1 MGKFDASLRTLGDS
15 RGVPATVTVVEERI
29 SIEAGDQEI
38 GSWNIDEVVLE
49 PTGESVYRLEVDGD
63 RILIDFEDAGTFR
76 DLLDSRSRMR
86 SRIKLRGNRPKKPT
100 EPKPAKAKSG
110 PEPKTKEPKTKPKRS
125 VAVTEAPAPVS
136 SKKTAGRLDA
146 VLTAAEERWGGLLPS
161 WVFTRGTLTVL
172 LIMVAA
178 AFFVPNIV
186 SLVLLIAGLLTV
198 MFGAVVYTD
207 TMLAT
212 RWLPGRMT
220 PMHVLLFG
228 VLVVLLGVLL
238 GVIA

>member
-1 MGKFDASLRTLGDS
+1 MGKFNASLRTLGDS

-110 PEPKTKEPKTKPKRS
+110 PGPKTKEPKTKPKRS

-172 LIMVAA
+172 LILVAA
-178 AFFVPNIV
+178 AFVVPNIV

>member
-1 MGKFDASLRTLGDS
+1 MGKFNASLRTLGDS

-110 PEPKTKEPKTKPKRS
+110 PGPKTKEPKAKPKRS
-125 VAVTEAPAPVS
+125 VAVTGAPAAVS

-146 VLTAAEERWGGLLPS
+146 VLTAAEEKWGGLLPS
-161 WVFTRGTLTVL
+161 WVFTKGTLTVL

>member
-1 MGKFDASLRTLGDS
+1 MGKFNASLRTLGDS

-110 PEPKTKEPKTKPKRS
+110 PGPKTKEPKTKPKRS

>member
-1 MGKFDASLRTLGDS
+1 MGKFNASLRTLGDN

>member
-1 MGKFDASLRTLGDS
+1 MGKFNASLRTLGDS

-146 VLTAAEERWGGLLPS
+146 VLTAAEEKWGGLLPS

>member
-1 MGKFDASLRTLGDS
+1 MGKFNASLRTLGDS

-125 VAVTEAPAPVS
+125 VAVTEAPAAVS

-178 AFFVPNIV
+178 AFFVPHIL

-228 VLVVLLGVLL
+228 GPVVLLGVLL

>member
-1 MGKFDASLRTLGDS
+1 MGKFNASLRTLGDS

-125 VAVTEAPAPVS
+125 VAVTEASAPVS

>member
-1 MGKFDASLRTLGDS
+1 MGKFNASLRTLGDS

-198 MFGAVVYTD
+198 MLGAVVYTD

>member
-1 MGKFDASLRTLGDS
+1 MGKFNASLRTLGDS

>member
-1 MGKFDASLRTLGDS
+1 MGKFNASLRTLGDS

-49 PTGESVYRLEVDGD
+49 PTGESVYRLEADGD

-161 WVFTRGTLTVL
+161 WVFTRGTLTGL
-172 LIMVAA
+172 LILVAA
-178 AFFVPNIV
+178 AFVVPNIV

>member
-1 MGKFDASLRTLGDS
+1 MGKFNASLRTLGDS

-63 RILIDFEDAGTFR
+63 RILIDFEDAGTLR

-110 PEPKTKEPKTKPKRS
+110 PGPKTKEPKTKPKRS

-172 LIMVAA
+172 LTMVAA

>member
-1 MGKFDASLRTLGDS
+1 MGKFNASLRTLGDS
-15 RGVPATVTVVEERI
+15 RGLPATVTVVEERI

-110 PEPKTKEPKTKPKRS
+110 PGPKTKEPKTKPKRS

>member
-198 MFGAVVYTD
+198 MLGAVVYTD

>member
-1 MGKFDASLRTLGDS
+1 MGKFNASLRTLGDS

-198 MFGAVVYTD
+198 RFGAVVYTD

>member
-1 MGKFDASLRTLGDS
+1 MGKFNASLRTLGDS

-172 LIMVAA
+172 LILVAA
-178 AFFVPNIV
+178 AFVVPNIV

>member
-1 MGKFDASLRTLGDS
+1 MGKFNASLRTLGDS

-125 VAVTEAPAPVS
+125 VAVTEAPAAVS

-172 LIMVAA
+172 LILVAA
-178 AFFVPNIV
+178 AFVVPNIV

>member
-1 MGKFDASLRTLGDS
+1 MGKFNASLRTLGDS

-125 VAVTEAPAPVS
+125 VAVTEAPAAVS